1 MVQSSHIVNY
11 MNEQPALKEAGVGP
25 DPRVFCATRI
35 CLFLDV
41 DGTLIEFAPTPAE
54 ARVAPATIELLGRLQ
69 NVLGGA
75 MALISGRALAALD
88 EMFSPLVL
96 PAAGIHGFER
106 RSVWGQITRPAV
118 SPAWLDSAR
127 HRLLPTLRRHKGL
140 LLEDKGYAL
149 ALHYRNAPD
158 AADAALEALSGV
170 AAELG
175 PDYEIVAGA
184 DVVEVKPSRQNKG
197 TAIQAFMKEAP
208 FAGRMPVFLGDDITD
223 YEGFAAVRSHGGLDI
238 AIGGRVSARW
248 YLEGPQ
254 ATHAWLTRVE
264 RCLKGNAPE

>member
-1 MVQSSHIVNY
+1 
-11 MNEQPALKEAGVGP
+11 MNEKPALQDAGVGP
-25 DPRVFCATRI
+25 DPREFCATRV

-54 ARVAPATIELLGRLQ
+54 ARVAPSTIELLARLQ

-75 MALISGRALAALD
+75 MALISGRQIASLD
-88 EMFSPLVL
+88 EMFHPLVL

-106 RSVWGQITRPAV
+106 RSVWGQITRPSV
-118 SPAWLDSAR
+118 STAQLDRTRQRLQTLVRR
-127 HRLLPTLRRHKGL
+127 HRGL

-149 ALHYRNAPD
+149 ALHYRNAPE
-158 AADAALEALSGV
+158 AADAAQETV
-170 AAELG
+170 AGAAADLG
-175 PDYEIVAGA
+175 PEYEIVAGA

-223 YEGFAAVRSHGGLDI
+223 YEGFAAVRSHGGFDI
-238 AIGGRVSARW
+238 SVGDRVTARW
-248 YLEGPQ
+248 YLEGPA
-254 ATHAWLTRVE
+254 ATYAWLTRLE
-264 RCLKGNAPE
+264 RCLKGDEA

>member
-1 MVQSSHIVNY
+1 
-11 MNEQPALKEAGVGP
+11 
-25 DPRVFCATRI
+25 
-35 CLFLDV
+35 
-41 DGTLIEFAPTPAE
+41 
-54 ARVAPATIELLGRLQ
+54 
-69 NVLGGA
+69 
-75 MALISGRALAALD
+75 MALISGRQIAALD
-88 EMFSPLVL
+88 QMFHPLVL

-106 RSVWGQITRPAV
+106 RTVWGQIFRPPTSTARLDRTRAHLRPFI
-118 SPAWLDSAR
+118 
-127 HRLLPTLRRHKGL
+127 RRHKGL
-140 LLEDKGYAL
+140 LLEDKGFAL

-158 AADAALEALSGV
+158 AAAIALEALSGA

-238 AIGGRVSARW
+238 SVGDRVSARW
-248 YLEGPQ
+248 YLEGPG
-254 ATHAWLTRVE
+254 ATYAWLTRLE
-264 RCLKGNAPE
+264 RCLKGDEA